1 MGMSQADHAAIA
13 ALGINELPQASA
25 VGGLGGYVDAVTFV
39 APGNQRRQV
48 LVWHARSLAK
58 VSFNDGLR
66 HPLCAEDTQ
75 GDRGSPL
82 GILRLVDVAAA
93 FLAQETL
100 DLESTA
106 DQGASGDLVVSSGVC

>member
-1 MGMSQADHAAIA
+1 MGVWQTYHASLAP
-13 ALGINELPQASA
+13 LGIHELPQASA
-25 VGGLGGYVDAVTFV
+25 VCGLGSNVHAVTLV
-39 APGNQRRQV
+39 TPGNQRRQV
-48 LVWHARSLAK
+48 FVWHARSLAK

-66 HPLCAEDTQ
+66 HSPCAEDPQ

-82 GILRLVDVAAA
+82 GILRLVDGAAA
-93 FLAQETL
+93 FLAQEAL